1 MRQDES
7 RTQVYIDSLKVD
19 CDPYF
24 EQLRQR
30 ADETNVPVIRRSAE
44 SFIRTIL
51 SIKQPENILEIGCAT
66 GYSALVM
73 ASCTKQS
80 TQITTIEKYDKR
92 IAEAKENFKA
102 SPNGHRITLL
112 EGDASDILKELV
124 SEGKKYDFIFM
135 DAAKA
140 QYIVFLPF
148 VMELLLPEGILL
160 SDNVLWEGGITESKY
175 ALIRRDRTIHKR
187 MREYLKTISNMKE
200 LTTTVLDIGDGM
212 ALSKKNR

>member
-7 RTQVYIDSLKVD
+7 RTQIYIDSLKIG

-30 ADETNVPVIRRSAE
+30 AEDTKVPVIRRSAE

-51 SIKQPENILEIGCAT
+51 SIKQPDNILEIGCAT
-66 GYSALVM
+66 GFSALVM
-73 ASCTKQS
+73 ADCTKQ
-80 TQITTIEKYDKR
+80 TTHITTIEKYDKR

-102 SPNGHRITLL
+102 SPHGHRITLM

-124 SEGKKYDFIFM
+124 GQGEKYDFVFM

-140 QYIVFLPF
+140 QYIVFLPY

-175 ALIRRDRTIHKR
+175 ALTRRDRTIHKR
-187 MREYLKTISNMKE
+187 MRDYLKTISNMKE

-212 ALSKKNR
+212 ALSKKDP